1 VRDRALLLLYL
12 GAIVAATFVHEP
24 ARLAAALAAVLLAS
38 GRRAPRV
45 LARAARAAAPFA
57 AAVSLGWLA
66 ASWWEQR
73 PAGAAL
79 LRLNLR
85 VLLMTCLTFALA
97 ARLDLQS
104 ALGFS
109 RTLSFALVLT
119 VSQVLTFRRL
129 HADFRL
135 ALRSRSPRRASTAAS
150 LRHGAAA
157 GAWFLRRAEH
167 DAVEIAQALDARGFF
182 LDRR

>member
-1 VRDRALLLLYL
+1 MKDRLLLLLYL
-12 GAIVAATFVHEP
+12 GAVVAATFVHDP
-24 ARLAAALAAVLLAS
+24 VRLAGALAVVLL
-38 GRRAPRV
+38 GCGGRAPRV
-45 LARAARAAAPFA
+45 LGRALRAAAPFA

-66 ASWWEQR
+66 ASWWEER

-97 ARLDLQS
+97 VRIDLQR

-109 RTLSFALVLT
+109 RTLRFALALA

-129 HADFRL
+129 YADFRL
-135 ALRSRSPRRASTAAS
+135 ALRSRSPRRASAATS

-167 DAVEIAQALDARGFF
+167 DAAEIAQALDARGFF